1 MEINTAG
8 KWIVFAYGLPDHAS
22 PGEAVTGDAANITAN
37 IRIDGGAANTVD
49 DTNPTELE
57 DGYYIFDITAV
68 ESNGDLLLLVPASST
83 ANVQVI
89 AVPGALWTRPA
100 NFNVLGIA
108 SDGDISGNVDG
119 NVVGS
124 VASVTASVVTDAAS
138 RTASK
143 ADVSG
148 LATSASISSLKDFD
162 PATDPVATVTTLTNL
177 PAITTNW
184 LTATGIAA
192 SALDGKGDW
201 NIGKTGYTLTQTFPA
216 NFSDFSITATTG
228 TVTAEDVTL
237 AAATHTDAVIP
248 TVSTLTG
255 HTAQTA
261 DHTANIAAILV
272 DTGTTLPA
280 TIATIDGIVDT
291 ILIDTADL
299 QANQGAWATATGFA
313 TSGALATVDGNVDAI
328 LVDTDTTIPALI
340 AGVPTTAEFEARTP
354 TAAQLAYITAN
365 SATGMPV
372 TFTTA
377 GGGTTTA
384 VLNNVDGASASGTD
398 DQYNGRLL
406 VFTDGTL
413 KGTVTDITGYV
424 GSTTTATITQI
435 GFPPL
440 DTHNARLI

>member
-1 MEINTAG
+1 MSFKKNTAITG
-8 KWIVFAYGLPDHAS
+8 FTLGLTSSTDGSDITTGTPVGYYTLDGGTQTAIGDVTPVHKGSGQWSFDLLAAEMNGDIVGLTFTHTSA
-22 PGEAVTGDAANITAN
+22 ITAHFT
-37 IRIDGGAANTVD
+37 IKT
-49 DTNPTELE
+49 DTKITSELN
-57 DGYYIFDITAV
+57 DIA
-68 ESNGDLLLLVPASST
+68 
-83 ANVQVI
+83 
-89 AVPGALWTRPA
+89 
-100 NFNVLGIA
+100 
-108 SDGDISGNVDG
+108 
-119 NVVGS
+119 
-124 VASVTASVVTDAAS
+124 
-138 RTASK
+138 
-143 ADVSG
+143 
-148 LATSASISSLKDFD
+148 
-162 PATDPVATVTTLTNL
+162 ATDIVSAGAITTSSGAVSTVTTLTNL
-177 PAITTNW
+177 PAITANW

-237 AAATHTDAVIP
+237 AAATHTGAVIP